1 MPAPPNKGGNYSV
14 NVSGISIPIG
24 KDTEQMFEC
33 WNCHKTNYIGMEYCA
48 SCGESLSNVG
58 GVPGEV
64 MTNYFSQESGGP
76 NMMY

>member
-1 MPAPPNKGGNYSV
+1 
-14 NVSGISIPIG
+14 
-24 KDTEQMFEC
+24 MFEC

-48 SCGESLSNVG
+48 SCGESLNNVG